1 MKFKNFIIAGIV
13 GGIANFLLGWLFYG
27 ILFKDFFPQ
36 VDESTMR
43 YDLLF
48 MGCLIF
54 SLFIAFIFTKWAAI
68 TQAATGAKA
77 GAVIGFFYSLSVNLF
92 MLSNPKHGTTYEMM
106 IIDVAISIVMTAI
119 TGVVI
124 AIVNGKLK

>member
-1 MKFKNFIIAGIV
+1 MKFKNFFIAGIV

-27 ILFKDFFPQ
+27 ILFKDFLPQ
-36 VDESTMR
+36 VDESSMR

-48 MGCLIF
+48 LGCLIF
-54 SLFIAFIFTKWAAI
+54 SLFIAFIFTKWAEI

-77 GAVIGFFYSLSVNLF
+77 GAIFGFFYSLSVNLF
-92 MLSNPKHGTTYEMM
+92 MLSDPKHGTTYEMM